1 MMLPAASLGG
11 WCNRFNFQRKRR
23 SCSSNFELTKAGKLA
38 EALEIQHVTNDL
50 IEGILANGLYL
61 TIKELL
67 KLEGVDAG
75 YCREP
80 MTSKA
85 TAEQVAKAKDLKAKF
100 CHKYLN

>member
-1 MMLPAASLGG
+1 M
-11 WCNRFNFQRKRR
+11 
-23 SCSSNFELTKAGKLA
+23 
-38 EALEIQHVTNDL
+38 TNDL

-67 KLEGVDAG
+67 KLDGVDAG

-85 TAEQVAKAKDLKAKF
+85 TPEQLAKAKELKAK
-100 CHKYLN
+100 YL

>member
-1 MMLPAASLGG
+1 MLLPATVLGVDG
-11 WCNRFNFQRKRR
+11 AIGSTFNVNGVRARQI
-23 SCSSNFELTKAGKLA
+23 FELTKQGKLA
-38 EALEIQHVTNDL
+38 DALQVQHVTNDL

-80 MTSKA
+80 MTAKA
-85 TAEQVAKAKDLKAKF
+85 TPEQLAKAKELKAK
-100 CHKYLN
+100 YL